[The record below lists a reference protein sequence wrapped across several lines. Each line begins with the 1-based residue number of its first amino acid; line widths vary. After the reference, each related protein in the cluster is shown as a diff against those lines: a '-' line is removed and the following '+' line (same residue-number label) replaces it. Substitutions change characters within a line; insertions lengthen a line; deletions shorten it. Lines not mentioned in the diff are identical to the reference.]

1 VQSTDP
7 AAGSPPPGPGWYPD
21 PWQIAP
27 TRWWDGLSWTGFT
40 KPAPRP
46 PAAAPAS
53 AYAPPSPPYQPVS
66 RQQYGT
72 SYQFAAGTYSGLTT
86 PVLPAAR
93 DDIRGGGVAVLGFFG
108 ALALSLICARLAAS
122 FGAAPLTVPSLV
134 IGQFGLWAGLCMAA
148 YIVTHRRPGG
158 ILADLGFRKPTTNEV
173 GIGIGI
179 GFVALFIANHVAVEL
194 SHLFPDNGGGR
205 FFVTATPSFAY
216 VFVFGV
222 FACIGAP
229 IVEELFFRGLV
240 QTIFM
245 RNLGQVPAVVLQA
258 MLFGLAHFQLGMTF
272 NQAAVRCGTVM
283 VLGLLNGWLRANTGR
298 LGAGIVAHAT
308 YNTLITLA
316 ALARFTH

>member
-1 VQSTDP
+1 VQSTEP
-7 AAGSPPPGPGWYPD
+7 AAGSPPPQPGWYPD

-27 TRWWDGLSWTGFT
+27 TRWWDGLTWTGFT
-40 KPAPRP
+40 TPAPRP
-46 PAAAPAS
+46 TAT
-53 AYAPPSPPYQPVS
+53 PYQSAHP
-66 RQQYGT
+66 
-72 SYQFAAGTYSGLTT
+72 YQFAAGTYRGLTT

-158 ILADLGFRKPTTNEV
+158 MLADLGFRKPTTNEV
-173 GIGIGI
+173 RIGIGI
-179 GFVALFIANHVAVEL
+179 GFGGIVVASHVAVAL
-194 SHLFPDNGGGR
+194 SHLFPDNGGGSH
-205 FFVTATPSFAY
+205 FFVTATPSFAF
-216 VFVFGV
+216 VFVSGL

-245 RNLGQVPAVVLQA
+245 RNFGQVPAVILQA

-283 VLGLLNGWLRANTGR
+283 VLGLLNGWLRASTGR
-298 LGAGIVAHAT
+298 LGAGIVSHAT
-308 YNTLITLA
+308 YNVLVTVAT
-316 ALARFTH
+316 LARFTH